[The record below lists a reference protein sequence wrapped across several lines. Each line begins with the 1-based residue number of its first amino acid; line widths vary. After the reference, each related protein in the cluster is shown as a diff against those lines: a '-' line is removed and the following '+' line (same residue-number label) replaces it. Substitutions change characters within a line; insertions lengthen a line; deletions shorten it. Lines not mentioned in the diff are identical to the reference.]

1 MRHLRRGLLDLFR
14 RLTPHWPSYV
24 AEQGLWSWPLC
35 RRNGVFRY
43 LRARRTRF
51 RPRVRIG
58 RYGNVRSVR
67 ILPTGTWNLAAS
79 ILYLASILTS
89 TASLQAAPGEALR
102 KTSEHVATFE
112 TSVAPRADEDIAEA
126 CKYEMTV
133 TAPSRRIKG
142 VWVIFERSLGTLQY
156 YRDADVR
163 AFARRH
169 DLALLFPFHCRS
181 KSDTSGDINVDPRRG
196 LGRTLFAALVQLAE
210 RSGHPELASAKLIL
224 LGFSGTGSLVARMT
238 EYAPDRVIASIPT
251 HPAHGDPFGMDTLTL
266 PREAAAIPQLILV
279 GSADAVSGTQRPYD
293 YFRRHF
299 DEGAPW
305 TFVVQNRVPHCCI
318 MNAKALML
326 EWLNAVVVRRLTRA
340 TGRYGFIAIEPTDAT
355 GCPGQTVP
363 VRTSLCLGSKDDW
376 GGQNWSVSSASVERR
391 LVPSQGLMPA
401 GWLPTDA
408 FGQHWKSF
416 VTQSQHSV
424 TMPP

>member
-1 MRHLRRGLLDLFR
+1 MRNHE
-14 RLTPHWPSYV
+14 
-24 AEQGLWSWPLC
+24 AESIDRSAFSLPIE
-35 RRNGVFRY
+35 
-43 LRARRTRF
+43 RACRTRF

-67 ILPTGTWNLAAS
+67 IVPTGTWNLAAS
-79 ILYLASILTS
+79 TLYLASILT
-89 TASLQAAPGEALR
+89 TTDSLQAAPGAAPR
-102 KTSEHVATFE
+102 KTSEQVAIFE

-126 CKYEMTV
+126 CRYEMTV

-156 YRDADVR
+156 YRDTDVR

-196 LGRTLFAALVQLAE
+196 LGRTLFAALAQLAE

-224 LGFSGTGSLVARMT
+224 LGFSGTGSL
-238 EYAPDRVIASIPT
+238 
-251 HPAHGDPFGMDTLTL
+251 
-266 PREAAAIPQLILV
+266 

-326 EWLNAVVVRRLTRA
+326 EWLDAVVVRRLTRA
-340 TGRYGFIAIEPTDAT
+340 TGSYGFIAIEPTDAT

-376 GGQNWSVSSASVERR
+376 GGQNWSVSSASVKRR

-416 VTQSQHSV
+416 VTESQHSV

>member
-1 MRHLRRGLLDLFR
+1 
-14 RLTPHWPSYV
+14 
-24 AEQGLWSWPLC
+24 
-35 RRNGVFRY
+35 
-43 LRARRTRF
+43 
-51 RPRVRIG
+51 
-58 RYGNVRSVR
+58 
-67 ILPTGTWNLAAS
+67 
-79 ILYLASILTS
+79 
-89 TASLQAAPGEALR
+89 
-102 KTSEHVATFE
+102 
-112 TSVAPRADEDIAEA
+112 
-126 CKYEMTV
+126 
-133 TAPSRRIKG
+133 
-142 VWVIFERSLGTLQY
+142 
-156 YRDADVR
+156 
-163 AFARRH
+163 
-169 DLALLFPFHCRS
+169 
-181 KSDTSGDINVDPRRG
+181 
-196 LGRTLFAALVQLAE
+196 
-210 RSGHPELASAKLIL
+210 
-224 LGFSGTGSLVARMT
+224 
-238 EYAPDRVIASIPT
+238 
-251 HPAHGDPFGMDTLTL
+251 
-266 PREAAAIPQLILV
+266 LILV

-416 VTQSQHSV
+416 VTQSEHAV